1 MSNMVYNIHC
11 EYAKMHSFMYKYASE
26 RARMPARVVADRPQI
41 SGGKVGNVAQLA
53 RIAATD
59 TAQAGGAL
67 QELRRV
73 WRNCALLA
81 GGR

>member
-1 MSNMVYNIHC
+1 
-11 EYAKMHSFMYKYASE
+11 MHNYASK
-26 RARMPARVVADRPQI
+26 RARIPARAGADRPQI
-41 SGGKVGNVAQLA
+41 SGGKAGNDAQLA